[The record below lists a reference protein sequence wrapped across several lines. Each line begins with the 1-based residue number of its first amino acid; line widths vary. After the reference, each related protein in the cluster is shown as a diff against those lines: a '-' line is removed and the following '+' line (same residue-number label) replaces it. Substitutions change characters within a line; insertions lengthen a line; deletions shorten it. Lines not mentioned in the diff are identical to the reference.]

1 VLDGIGVKQMA
12 RRSDCPIALTLDLL
26 GDKWTLLILRDVLV
40 FDRHTFS
47 EFANSPERIPTNLL
61 AERLKR
67 LVDAGLLEK
76 VAYQDNPPRFRYL
89 PTAKGRAARPV
100 LRALKQFGEANLE
113 AAEGSIR

>member
-1 VLDGIGVKQMA
+1 MA

-40 FDRHTFS
+40 FDRHMFS
-47 EFANSPERIPTNLL
+47 EFASAPEHIPTNLL

-76 VAYQDNPPRFRYL
+76 EAYQENPPRFRYVA
-89 PTAKGRAARPV
+89 TDKGRAVRPV
-100 LRALKQFGEANLE
+100 IRALKQFGEANLGE
-113 AAEGSIR
+113 SAGSVVANG